1 MEDRYLR
8 SGEAARYLGI
18 ARSYLAHLRRE
29 GRGPHAYY
37 PAGGHPRY
45 LLSEL
50 DAWARGQTPL
60 PPPPASAVEAAG

>member
-8 SGEAARYLGI
+8 SGEAAHYLGI

-29 GRGPHAYY
+29 GRGPRAYY

-50 DAWARGQTPL
+50 DAWARGQSTL
-60 PPPPASAVEAAG
+60 PREEAAG